1 MAGRPCFYLGENVV
15 MSLLVDIIVELV
27 EVVPVVAIELVV
39 VDVILVEAGSSST
52 ILSS

>member
-1 MAGRPCFYLGENVV
+1 

-39 VDVILVEAGSSST
+39 VDVILVAAGSSST